1 MKDAGVTVVHSAD
14 SNQNI
19 MSGVAPIRVMLNE
32 GVKVALGSDIAGG
45 DHLNMFDVTA
55 ASIRASKARR
65 ILDNWN
71 TDFLTVAE
79 GWYLATSA
87 GSEFFGEKPGF
98 APGNPLHAIVLRDD
112 DLITTRPLTAFE
124 RFERCVYRRQKDAV
138 QAVWS
143 AGRKIFE
150 A

>member
-1 MKDAGVTVVHSAD
+1 MGLQKTLKALSD
-14 SNQNI
+14 
-19 MSGVAPIRVMLNE
+19 PIRREILNLLKGGRMAAGE
-32 GVKVALGSDIAGG
+32 IAE
-45 DHLNMFDVTA
+45 HFDVTA

-65 ILDNWN
+65 ILDGWN

-98 APGNPLHAIVLRDD
+98 APGNPLHAIVVRDD
-112 DLITTRPLTAFE
+112 ALPAVRPLTVQE
-124 RFERCVYRRQKDAV
+124 RFERCVYRRQRDGI

-143 AGRKIFE
+143 TGRKIFE